1 MQHLSPSTDPSALPQ
16 SPSVIFHAKDT
27 WLDSVRDEKFD
38 FTRKIATHTSSQGVQ
53 SYTVEAATELSTALL
68 DQNHAHIF
76 IGHRPETPHPVL
88 HALPSY
94 VWGFWYLD
102 PKGVNWHSS
111 LASKPFRPN
120 DVDATAAIY
129 FFNGV
134 SGHMLRH
141 NVSKF
146 AQPNAEADLP
156 AAHAVLFLQEID
168 SYATPVHHID
178 TQKMIATVA
187 KSTERKVY
195 VKLHPAQSDVFR
207 NRYTSICKRFPNVQ
221 ISDHSIHALTKASDI
236 VVTQNSAAG
245 FEALLQK
252 KPVITCARTDYHH
265 ATLVAH
271 TPQELRK
278 ALRTAQSTLA
288 GFDYA
293 KYLYWFLSE
302 HMLEPQQDTFETR
315 AWQRISPLLG

>member
-1 MQHLSPSTDPSALPQ
+1 MQHLSPSTELSELPQ
-16 SPSVIFHAKDT
+16 SPSVIFHAKES

-38 FTRKIATHTSSQGVQ
+38 FTRKIATYAHSQGVQ
-53 SYTVEAATELSTALL
+53 SCTVEAATALSTTLI

-76 IGHRPETPHPVL
+76 IGHRPETQRPVL
-88 HALPSY
+88 HAMPSY

-102 PKGVNWHSS
+102 PTGVNWHAS
-111 LASKPFRPN
+111 LAAKPFRPEHI
-120 DVDATAAIY
+120 DAAASTY

-146 AQPNAEADLP
+146 AQPSSEADLP
-156 AAHAVLFLQEID
+156 SAHAVLFLQEID
-168 SYATPVHHID
+168 SYATPVHYID

-195 VKLHPAQSDVFR
+195 VKLHPAQSEVFR
-207 NRYTSICKRFPNVQ
+207 NRNTSICKRFRNVH
-221 ISDHSIHALTKASDI
+221 ISNQSIHALTKASDI

-252 KPVITCARTDYHH
+252 KPVITCAQTDYHH

-278 ALRTAQSTLA
+278 ALRTAKATMA

-302 HMLEPQQDTFETR
+302 HMLEPQQATFETR